1 MNKVTKWGV
10 ITLIAVG
17 VGGAIYLQRRSTMG
31 MDQMEEPPVQSSKTT
46 TKSLNINAIIMKPQ
60 VIVDLFNT
68 TGVLHPD
75 EMVDLSFE
83 SSGKIVNICF
93 EEGTTV
99 KKGDLLANVNCS
111 QLLAEKQRLTAQ
123 LKLAKDRVYRQ
134 STLLKRDAVSQEA
147 LEQVQTA
154 LATLQADIDIID
166 AKIELTKLH
175 APFDGTIGLRQ
186 VSMGSYVTPTTVVAK
201 LTKMSPLKVEFSV
214 PERYA
219 QTIEAGTNL
228 EFRVEGELE
237 TFKASVYATES
248 TVDPE
253 LHQYTV
259 RAIYP
264 NKRGHLMPGRYA
276 AVTLHKEEIRDALAV
291 PSESIVPEM
300 GKDKVYLY
308 RSGKATPVE
317 IVTGLRTEN
326 QVQVVHGLSVGD
338 TLIVSGTLQLR
349 MGLDVTLDQVD

>member
-1 MNKVTKWGV
+1 
-10 ITLIAVG
+10 
-17 VGGAIYLQRRSTMG
+17 
-31 MDQMEEPPVQSSKTT
+31 
-46 TKSLNINAIIMKPQ
+46 
-60 VIVDLFNT
+60 
-68 TGVLHPD
+68 
-75 EMVDLSFE
+75 
-83 SSGKIVNICF
+83 
-93 EEGTTV
+93 
-99 KKGDLLANVNCS
+99 
-111 QLLAEKQRLTAQ
+111 
-123 LKLAKDRVYRQ
+123 
-134 STLLKRDAVSQEA
+134 STLLKRDSVSQEA

-166 AKIELTKLH
+166 AKIALTKLY

-186 VSMGSYVTPTTVVAK
+186 VSLGSYATPTTVVAK
-201 LTKMSPLKVEFSV
+201 LTKMSPLKIEFSV

-219 QTIEAGTNL
+219 QTIDVGTKL

-264 NKRGHLMPGRYA
+264 NSRGQLMPGRYA
-276 AVTLHKEEIRDALAV
+276 AVTLHKEEISDALAV

-317 IVTGLRTEN
+317 IVTGLRTES
-326 QVQVVHGLSVGD
+326 QVQVVKGLNVGD
-338 TLIVSGTLQLR
+338 TLVVSGTLQLR
-349 MGLDVTLDQVD
+349 MGLDITLDQVD